1 MRKVLISS
9 MLISLTILTTTGCA
23 PKGYAQSTIGE
34 TMTVEPGVVQ
44 SVRQVQVNNN
54 GVGNT
59 LGSVVGAVAGGAA
72 GNQVGGGTGQVVAS
86 VAGAALG
93 SVIGGIAG
101 DNMDNQYGQEIV
113 VKLDS
118 GKTVATVLRVNGAAA
133 MVQPGQAVNVFFS
146 STGGINNIVPR

>member
-1 MRKVLISS
+1 MKKILISS
-9 MLISLTILTTTGCA
+9 VIVSLALLTTTSCA
-23 PKGYAQSTIGE
+23 PKGYAQSTVGE
-34 TMTVEPGVVQ
+34 AMVVEPGIVQ
-44 SVRQVQVNNN
+44 SVRQVQVNND

-59 LGSVVGAVAGGAA
+59 LGSVVGAVAGGVAA
-72 GNQVGGGTGQVVAS
+72 NHVGGGSGQAVAT
-86 VAGAALG
+86 VAGTALG
-93 SVIGGIAG
+93 GVLGGMAG
-101 DNMDNQYGQEIV
+101 NNMDNQYGQEIV

>member
-1 MRKVLISS
+1 MKKVLISS
-9 MLISLTILTTTGCA
+9 IIVSLALLSTTGCA

-34 TMTVEPGVVQ
+34 SMTVEPGIVQ

-59 LGSVVGAVAGGAA
+59 LGSVVGAVAGGDA
-72 GNQVGGGTGQVVAS
+72 GNQVGGGTGQAVAT
-86 VAGAALG
+86 VAGVALG
-93 SVIGGIAG
+93 SVIGGMAG

-113 VKLDS
+113 VKLNS

-133 MVQPGQAVNVFFS
+133 SVQPGQAVNVFFS
-146 STGGINNIVPR
+146 STGGISNIVPQ

>member
-1 MRKVLISS
+1 MKKLLISS
-9 MLISLTILTTTGCA
+9 MMIISLTLLTTGCA

-34 TMTVEPGVVQ
+34 SMNVEPGVVQ

-72 GNQVGGGTGQVVAS
+72 GNQVGGGTGQAVAS
-86 VAGAALG
+86 VAGAAIG
-93 SVIGGIAG
+93 SVLGGLAG
-101 DNMDNQYGQEIV
+101 NNMDNQYGQEIV
-113 VKLDS
+113 VKLNT
-118 GKTVATVLRVNGAAA
+118 GKTVATVLRINGSAA

-146 STGGINNIVPR
+146 SAGGISNIVPR

>member
-1 MRKVLISS
+1 MKKVLISS
-9 MLISLTILTTTGCA
+9 MLLGLTLFSTTGCA
-23 PKGYAQSTIGE
+23 PKGYDQATVGE
-34 TMTVEPGVVQ
+34 SMIVEPGVVQ

-59 LGSVVGAVAGGAA
+59 LGGIVGAVAGGAA
-72 GNQVGGGTGQVVAS
+72 GNQVGGGTGQAVAT
-86 VAGAALG
+86 VAGTVLG
-93 SVIGGIAG
+93 GVIGGMAG

-133 MVQPGQAVNVFFS
+133 AVQPGQAVNVFFS
-146 STGGINNIVPR
+146 NTGNITNIVPR